1 MIDEKIVRDFAA
13 ELIRYACGQ
22 YTGGRSENDP
32 VYQRVT
38 ESRDVGAA
46 QRGYSSCGD
55 LAHWML
61 FRLGSRA
68 RFVNRKEHRGWR
80 MGANVSALAFSPVAE
95 DAKANDHYQAGDVLI
110 IWIRP
115 DATDAHVMVA
125 LDHRQGMLTSGEY
138 GQPGGAVRVH
148 HLDRPGFIGQRKI
161 QKVIRLNRALAYSEE
176 RGELAEPD
184 YTTLPEAAL
193 YLATNGPQSQ
203 QPS

>member
-22 YTGGRSENDP
+22 YTGGRAEDDP
-32 VYQRVT
+32 VYKRIT
-38 ESRDVGAA
+38 ESRDVGAM
-46 QRGYSSCGD
+46 QQSYSSCGD
-55 LAHWML
+55 LAHWLL
-61 FRLGSRA
+61 FRLGCRA

-80 MGANVSALAFSPVAE
+80 SGANVSALAFSPVAQ
-95 DAKANDHYQAGDVLI
+95 DAKPTDHYRAGDVLI
-110 IWIRP
+110 IWIRS
-115 DATDAHVMVA
+115 DATDAHVLVA
-125 LDHRQGMLTSGEY
+125 LEHTQDMLVSGEY

-148 HLDRPGFIGQRKI
+148 HLTRPGFIGQRKI
-161 QKVIRLNRALAYSEE
+161 QKVIRLDRALAYSDEQ
-176 RGELAEPD
+176 GQLVEPD